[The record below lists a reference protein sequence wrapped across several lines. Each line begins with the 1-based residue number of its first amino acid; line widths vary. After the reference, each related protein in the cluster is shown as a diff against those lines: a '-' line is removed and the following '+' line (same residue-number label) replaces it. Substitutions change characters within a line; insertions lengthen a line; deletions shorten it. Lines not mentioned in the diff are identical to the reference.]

1 MADVEGNG
9 TAEAVHGLVGIIREA
24 VDDDPR
30 FAVLDAIGSAMGMTL
45 LVGDVEGRELVI
57 TIVPNMVKVLEGVQK
72 HHAEHHAG
80 RERRVPDE
88 PY

>member
-30 FAVLDAIGSAMGMTL
+30 FAVLDAIGSFMGMTL

-57 TIVPNMVKVLEGVQK
+57 TIVPNMAKVLEGVQER
-72 HHAEHHAG
+72 HADQEA
-80 RERRVPDE
+80 RYE